1 MPEGLK
7 NIAGAE
13 NYKFRKNIIVF
24 ILRKSYLEWIETI
37 FDGILYARNLICTFI
52 TYFRVA
58 EANMGGVI
66 WHKPCLLTNFQS
78 ISFFPVLLETKGFLP
93 ALPPKV
99 FSFEHLKSCW
109 QGLYAGNK
117 NLPKSSSTCKLC
129 KGGRAKLHQHN
140 KSKNL
145 TVKLQW
151 LHENSFPHIPTWIF
165 SSAFLL
171 L

>member
-1 MPEGLK
+1 MPEGPRYVG
-7 NIAGAE
+7 GAE
-13 NYKFRKNIIVF
+13 NYKIRKNIIVF
-24 ILRKSYLEWIETI
+24 ILRKSYLKWFETI
-37 FDGILYARNLICTFI
+37 FDGILCARNLICTFI

-93 ALPPKV
+93 ALPQKFSHLNTLKV
-99 FSFEHLKSCW
+99 VDRDFMLAIRTYQK
-109 QGLYAGNK
+109 AA
-117 NLPKSSSTCKLC
+117 CKLC

-151 LHENSFPHIPTWIF
+151 LHENSFLHIPTWIF

>member
-1 MPEGLK
+1 MQLNTLKYQINVHVSQKFKLLSVENTWNIIRNIIYFRNLTDIGSEIECAGRPK

-24 ILRKSYLEWIETI
+24 ILRKSYLKWFETI
-37 FDGILYARNLICTFI
+37 FDGILCARNLICTFI

-93 ALPPKV
+93 ALPPK
-99 FSFEHLKSCW
+99 SFLIW
-109 QGLYAGNK
+109 T
-117 NLPKSSSTCKLC
+117 P
-129 KGGRAKLHQHN
+129 
-140 KSKNL
+140 
-145 TVKLQW
+145 
-151 LHENSFPHIPTWIF
+151 
-165 SSAFLL
+165 
-171 L
+171 